1 MNNQFTPRVSDIIT
15 YSKEEANRLNNSY
28 IGPEHLLLGIL
39 REGEGKAIEVL
50 FNLQIDLKQ
59 LKAEIESK
67 LKDTSDAPLMHAED
81 INFNDVASRILKLC
95 ILEARQMKCEA
106 VDSEH
111 ILLAIMR
118 QKNNKASQ
126 LLEEHE
132 VTYDKVMEMLRLQP
146 DTPAPHAGLGFEE
159 DEEEEEDRHLI
170 NRPQSPNNQGGS
182 SQQTR
187 TAQQKK
193 TANDTPILD
202 NFGTDL
208 TRAAEE
214 GKLDPVVGREKE
226 IERVA
231 QILSRRKKNNPV
243 LIGEP
248 GVGKSAIVEG
258 LALRIVQK
266 KVSRILFNKRVVTLD
281 MASVVAGTKYR
292 GQFEE
297 RIRSIIKELQKNPDV
312 ILFIDEIHTLVGAG
326 SAAGSMDAANMLK
339 PALARGE
346 IQCIGATTLDEY
358 RKNIEKDGALE
369 RRFQKIIVEPTT
381 PDETLQI
388 LRNIKERYE
397 DHHNVIYTDAALEA
411 CVKLADR
418 YITDRFFPDKAI
430 DALDEAGSR
439 VHLINIA
446 APKEIEE
453 QEKRIDEMKNL
464 KNEAVKL
471 QNFELAASYRDKEK
485 ELSAQL
491 DIMKENWENSLKQNR
506 ETVDEE
512 QIANVVSMISGIP
525 VQKMAQSEGM
535 RLMGMKDDL
544 MGKVIGQDKAIET
557 LVKAIRR
564 SRIGLKDPNRPIGTF
579 MFLGPTGVGK
589 THLAKELAK
598 FMFGSADALIRVDMS
613 EYMEKFTV
621 SRLVGAPPGYVGYEE
636 GGLLTEKVRRKPYSI
651 VLLDEIEK
659 AHSDVFNILLQVL
672 DEGHLTDTNGRTV
685 DFKNTIVI
693 MTSNVGTRQLKDFG
707 KGIGFTSGQASNM
720 KDHSQGIIT
729 KALNKQFAPEFLNR
743 LDEIINFDQLEMDS
757 LVKIVD
763 IELEGL
769 YKRVEAIGY
778 KLVMDEEARQFLA
791 KKGYDIQ
798 YGARPLKRAI
808 QTHVEDA
815 LAEVILGGEIQEGN
829 TIRGAYDKEKDAIVM
844 TIEH

>member
-1 MNNQFTPRVSDIIT
+1 MNNQFTPRVSDIIM
-15 YSKEEANRLNNSY
+15 YSKEEAIRLKNSY
-28 IGPEHLLLGIL
+28 IGPEHLLLGLL
-39 REGEGKAIEVL
+39 RDGEGKAIEAL

-59 LKAEIESK
+59 LKVEMENK
-67 LKDTSDAPLMHAED
+67 LNDVQNTDFPSDEN

-132 VTYDKVMEMLRLQP
+132 VTYEKVMEALTLQP
-146 DTPAPHAGLGFEE
+146 DAPRAGLGFDEDE
-159 DEEEEEDRHLI
+159 DEEEDHGMLQ
-170 NRPQSPNNQGGS
+170 RPQNPQGQGGS

-187 TAQQKK
+187 TTQQKK

-214 GKLDPVVGREKE
+214 GKLDPVIGREKE

-258 LALRIVQK
+258 LALRIVEK

-297 RIRSIIKELQKNPDV
+297 RIRSIIKELQKNPDI

-381 PDETLQI
+381 PEETLQI
-388 LRNIKERYE
+388 LRNIKDRYE
-397 DHHNVIYTDAALEA
+397 DHHNVTYTDAALEA

-453 QEKRIDEMKNL
+453 QEKLIDEMKNR
-464 KNEAVKL
+464 KNEAVRL

-491 DIMKENWENSLKQNR
+491 DIMKENWEKSLKENR
-506 ETVDEE
+506 ETVDDE
-512 QIANVVSMISGIP
+512 QIANVVSMMSGVP
-525 VQKMAQSEGM
+525 VQKMAQAEGM

-544 MGKVIGQDKAIET
+544 MSKVIGQDKAIET

-659 AHSDVFNILLQVL
+659 AHPDVFNILLQVL

-707 KGIGFTSGQASNM
+707 KGIGFTSGQAENM
-720 KDHSQGIIT
+720 KDYSRGIIT

-769 YKRVEAIGY
+769 YKRVESIGY
-778 KLVMDEEARQFLA
+778 KLVMDDEARKFIA
-791 KKGYDIQ
+791 NKGYDIQ

-808 QTHVEDA
+808 QTHIEDA
-815 LAEVILGGEIQEGN
+815 LAEVILGSDIQEGD
-829 TIRGAYDKEKDAIVM
+829 TIRGTHDKEKDAIVM
-844 TIEH
+844 TIEK